1 MHGGMRENGGIVTV
15 CTYGHRRAQGL
26 RIMDSKTPETNM
38 HNRLKDR
45 IALVTGA
52 SSGIGEATALELARH
67 GARVAIAARRRER
80 LDALAQQLAAL
91 GAEPLVLLA
100 DLADEAEAQRIVRET
115 EAHYG
120 RLDILVNNAGVMY
133 LEPVAE
139 ADLGRWRHMLE
150 LNVLGLIASTQ
161 AALAGMRTRRDGHV
175 VNVSSTA
182 GRVANPNAAAYSAT
196 KFGVVAFSEALRR
209 EVYQDNIR
217 VSVIEPG
224 VVATELREHIGHVA
238 TKDALNAWADSM
250 RQLQSQDVAEV
261 IAFCVSRPSHVNINE
276 VLMRPTD
283 QER

>member
-1 MHGGMRENGGIVTV
+1 M
-15 CTYGHRRAQGL
+15 
-26 RIMDSKTPETNM
+26 S
-38 HNRLKDR
+38 NRLHGR

-52 SSGIGEATALELARH
+52 SSGIGEATALELARQ
-67 GARVAIAARRRER
+67 GAKVAVVARRRER
-80 LDALAQQLAAL
+80 LEALAGQLDAL
-91 GAEPLVLLA
+91 GAAPLVLAA
-100 DLADEAEAQRIVRET
+100 DLADEAQAQRAVRDA

-139 ADLGRWRHMLE
+139 ADLARWRRMFE
-150 LNVLGLIASTQ
+150 LNVLGLIAATQ
-161 AALAGMRTRRDGHV
+161 AALGGMRARRDGHI

-182 GRVANPNAAAYSAT
+182 GRVANPNAAAYAAS

-224 VVATELREHIGHVA
+224 AVATELREHIGHAA
-238 TKDALNAWADSM
+238 TRDALNAWAEGM
-250 RQLQSQDVAEV
+250 RQLQSQDVAET
-261 IAFCVSRPSHVNINE
+261 IAFCVSRRAHVNINE